1 MKKNRFLRKDGK
13 EEQDILGYL
22 QGLMEDNDSLRVENS
37 ELQTKVERLQKQL
50 DEAEVR
56 EESKRLKN
64 VKLQEMV
71 KQREAEVYMFRMN
84 YSQANAELDSL
95 KKFMQASEFLRQ
107 YSASKEPEV
116 NKRTDEAT
124 KKKVESLEKKIQT
137 LRDKLGN
144 ESVPL
149 STLVDRLKTY
159 VEEVGIA
166 EAHNLFLHLNVVL
179 NSVPAWAN
187 SVPELMK
194 FFREYNKKQAQSKML
209 VEGDYVVS
217 KNVEHEVNGVARG
230 AVGINIKK

>member
-1 MKKNRFLRKDGK
+1 
-13 EEQDILGYL
+13 
-22 QGLMEDNDSLRVENS
+22 
-37 ELQTKVERLQKQL
+37 
-50 DEAEVR
+50 
-56 EESKRLKN
+56 
-64 VKLQEMV
+64 MV
-71 KQREAEVYMFRMN
+71 KQREAEVYMFRLN
-84 YSQANAELDSL
+84 YNQANAELDSL
-95 KKFMQASEFLRQ
+95 KKFMQASEFLSQ